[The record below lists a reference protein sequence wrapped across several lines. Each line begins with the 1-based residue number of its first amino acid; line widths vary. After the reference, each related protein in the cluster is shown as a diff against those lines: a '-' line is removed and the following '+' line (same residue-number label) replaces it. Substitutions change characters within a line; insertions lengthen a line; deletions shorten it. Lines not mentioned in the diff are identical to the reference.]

1 MRSPTTNDGPASGT
15 PRGDAAAVTREL
27 LVLATALDEEAAL
40 AESLR
45 DALTQMR
52 AAVAGGTPGPL
63 DHEAEALGRIL
74 HTLQEA
80 RRRRGSI
87 LAALAGDEAFPLDGL
102 ARGLEVASPPALD
115 AARLRLRR
123 AGEAVVREATINR
136 AVLRRAL
143 EQGDHFLQ
151 ALFSAATA
159 PAYGPAER
167 ASGRTAGAGVLFNR
181 RA

>member
-1 MRSPTTNDGPASGT
+1 MKSPTANDAANGA

-27 LVLATALDEEAAL
+27 LLLATALDEEAVL

-45 DALTQMR
+45 EALTQMR
-52 AAVAGGTPGPL
+52 SAVAGGDPLPL
-63 DHEAEALGRIL
+63 DREAEALGRIL

-87 LAALAGDEAFPLDGL
+87 LAALAGDEAFPLEGL
-102 ARGLEVASPPALD
+102 ARDLEVATPPALE
-115 AARLRLRR
+115 AARQRLRR

-167 ASGRTAGAGVLFNR
+167 AAGCTAGAAVLFNR

>member
-1 MRSPTTNDGPASGT
+1 MRSPTEDSTANGA

-27 LVLATALDEEAAL
+27 LLLATALDEEAAL

-52 AAVAGGTPGPL
+52 SAVAGGDPVPL
-63 DHEAEALGRIL
+63 DRGAEALGRIL

-80 RRRRGSI
+80 RRRRGSM
-87 LAALAGDEAFPLDGL
+87 LAALAGDEGFPLEGL
-102 ARGLEVASPPALD
+102 ARELEVAPPPALE

-136 AVLRRAL
+136 AVLRRAI
-143 EQGDHFLQ
+143 EQGDRFLQ
-151 ALFSAATA
+151 SLFSAATA

-167 ASGRTAGAGVLFNR
+167 SPGRPAGAAVLFNR